1 MEDQGKSRVKVLDR
15 RHFTAEG
22 QRREADVPENP
33 EAKAAA
39 APAPE
44 PPPPPSAQEGP
55 GQEGPFA
62 EFLLNLTSSAFMSL
76 GQVPNP
82 LTGRPELDIQ
92 SAASIIDI
100 LEMLQTKTRGNLS
113 LTEKDLLDQ
122 SLYQLK
128 MLYVQTL
135 KKAEG
140 GGRERGS

>member
-22 QRREADVPENP
+22 QRREADAPEGP
-33 EAKAAA
+33 EAKPAT
-39 APAPE
+39 APE
-44 PPPPPSAQEGP
+44 PPAPPPSKEEP
-55 GQEGPFA
+55 EQEGPFA
-62 EFLLNLTSSAFMSL
+62 EFLLNLCSSAFMSL

-100 LEMLQTKTRGNLS
+100 LEMLKTKTRGNLS
-113 LTEKDLLDQ
+113 LDESALLDQ

-128 MLYVQTL
+128 MLYVQAL
-135 KKAEG
+135 KKADG
-140 GGRERGS
+140 GGREQGS